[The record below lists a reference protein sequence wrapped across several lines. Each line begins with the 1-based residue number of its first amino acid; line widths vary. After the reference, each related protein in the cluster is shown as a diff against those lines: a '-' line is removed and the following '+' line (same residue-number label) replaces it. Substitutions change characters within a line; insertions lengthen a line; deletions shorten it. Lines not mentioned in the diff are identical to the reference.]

1 MTDMTDPGGPSKI
14 THQPFS
20 LSLSLPSLPQPR
32 LSPLLFPLPI
42 LSSPPPHPHIPLVMA
57 AHPTLTTPYAARAG
71 LPTTGALASYLL
83 RLMAV
88 KQTNLCLSAD
98 VETSAELL
106 QLAEDVG
113 DSICLLKTH
122 CDIVLDWS
130 DRTAQALREI
140 AKRKSFLIF
149 EDRKFA
155 DIGETVQ
162 KQYTSGHHRIAL
174 WAEITNAHVISGP
187 AIVTALEK
195 AADAA
200 IAKYNTAVHTEISA
214 SPRAPKPN
222 TDDEDEEENG
232 GITSIEAA
240 LGSPLEVDDER
251 RLSIKPPADRK
262 QSVVSVSTT
271 ISTRTESISPR
282 PEAGAF
288 GEDVANLDTATQLAR
303 LGEPPFLRSLLLLA
317 EMSSA
322 GHLMT
327 PEYRQASV
335 DIARAHREFVMGFI
349 AQRCLNSEPDDNFIT
364 MTPGCQLPPPGQEGQ
379 KLGDSLGQQYNTPGK
394 LVLEQGCD
402 IIIVGRGIV
411 RANDRNAEALR
422 YKEAGWAAYEARIGK
437 KQ

>member
-1 MTDMTDPGGPSKI
+1 
-14 THQPFS
+14 
-20 LSLSLPSLPQPR
+20 
-32 LSPLLFPLPI
+32 
-42 LSSPPPHPHIPLVMA
+42 MA
-57 AHPTLTTPYAARAG
+57 SHPTLTSTYGARAG
-71 LPTTGALASYLL
+71 LPTTGPLASYLL
-83 RLMAV
+83 RLMSI

-98 VETSAELL
+98 VETSAELI

-122 CDIVLDWS
+122 CDIVTDWT
-130 DRTAQALREI
+130 DRTATALREI

-195 AADAA
+195 AADTT
-200 IAKYNTAVHTEISA
+200 IAKYNTGVHTEIS
-214 SPRAPKPN
+214 SAPYQAKLN
-222 TDDEDEEENG
+222 GADEDEDSDVLPPMDG
-232 GITSIEAA
+232 A
-240 LGSPLEVDDER
+240 LESPMLMDDGER
-251 RLSIKPPADRK
+251 RLSIKPTDRK

-282 PEAGAF
+282 PEALNAS
-288 GEDVANLDTATQLAR
+288 GETFDLDTVKQLVR

-335 DIARAHREFVMGFI
+335 DIARSHREFVMGFI
-349 AQRCLNSEPDDNFIT
+349 AQRSLNTESDDNFIT
-364 MTPGCQLPPPGQEGQ
+364 MTPGCQLPPPGQEGA
-379 KLGDSLGQQYNTPGK
+379 KLGDSLGQQYNTPRK
-394 LVLEQGCD
+394 LIFESGCD

-411 RANDRNAEALR
+411 KASDRKAEAQR
-422 YKEAGWAAYEARIGK
+422 YRQAGWQAYEERIEK
-437 KQ
+437 SQ